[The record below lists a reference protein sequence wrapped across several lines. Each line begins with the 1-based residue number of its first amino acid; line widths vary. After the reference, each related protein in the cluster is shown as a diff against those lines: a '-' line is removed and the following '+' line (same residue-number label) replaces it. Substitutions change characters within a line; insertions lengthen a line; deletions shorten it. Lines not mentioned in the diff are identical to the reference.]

1 MQNTQKLGVFSLL
14 RKHTLSP
21 SPHQNRPDHCLTP
34 KRTLACVE
42 GGRWREPAEGGA
54 GRDAAG
60 TAGLGG
66 GASVRKQDVMPMQN
80 TGGPDKVLLAK
91 NPSL

>member
-1 MQNTQKLGVFSLL
+1 M
-14 RKHTLSP
+14 
-21 SPHQNRPDHCLTP
+21 
-34 KRTLACVE
+34 E

-66 GASVRKQDVMPMQN
+66 GASVRKQDVRPMPN
-80 TGGPDKVLLAK
+80 TGGPVKVLLAK